1 MNVVDSS
8 GWIEYLRRGPLAP
21 AFRPWVTAPGLLVP
35 TVVVHEVY
43 KFLRR
48 EVSEE
53 WAKRAVTR
61 MRKAQIVPLEDSL
74 AMEAADASLQHRL
87 PFADAVVYA
96 TARRYGAVLVTSD
109 RHFRGVPGVEY
120 LGEEGEEAGA
130 PVGRSA

>member
-1 MNVVDSS
+1 MTLLDSS
-8 GWIEYLRRGPLAP
+8 VWIEYFADEPRADVVEAYLTDANL
-21 AFRPWVTAPGLLVP
+21 FVP
-35 TVVVHEVY
+35 TVVVYEVY

-61 MRKAQIVPLEDSL
+61 MSKAQIVPLDESL
-74 AMEAADASLQHRL
+74 AMEAADASLQHDL

-109 RHFRGVPGVEY
+109 RHFRGLPGVEY
-120 LGEEGEEAGA
+120 FGEEGK
-130 PVGRSA
+130 